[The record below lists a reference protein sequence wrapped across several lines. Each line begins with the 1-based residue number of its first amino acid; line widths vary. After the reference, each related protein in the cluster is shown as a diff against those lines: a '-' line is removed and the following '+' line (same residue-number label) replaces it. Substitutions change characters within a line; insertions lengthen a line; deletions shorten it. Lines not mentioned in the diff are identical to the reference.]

1 MMRLVAENCT
11 SADTGLDIRLPL
23 RERLVQAA
31 LRLFVAQGYQAV
43 SMRDLARCVGIQPGS
58 LYYHV
63 QSKEDL
69 LVELL
74 EGTLTELLH
83 LTRRALRDQTPP
95 SARLSV
101 FLRIYF
107 DFKTDH
113 EDELR
118 LLGQEIPL
126 LSAEARTGIHILRE
140 AYLAELVQVLQC
152 LPIGAGMPCDGLA
165 RLLLGALSGQ
175 FYWQVPDREL
185 QGFLLQALNAMSRLR
200 ISPS

>member
-1 MMRLVAENCT
+1 MMRLAAVNCT
-11 SADTGLDIRLPL
+11 SADSDLDGRVPL

-31 LRLFVAQGYQAV
+31 LRLFVANGYQAV
-43 SMRDLARCVGIQPGS
+43 SMRDLARCVGVQPGS

-74 EGTLTELLH
+74 EGTLTELLY
-83 LTRRALRDQTPP
+83 LTRRALRDLTPP
-95 SARLSV
+95 SARLSA

-113 EDELR
+113 EDQLR
-118 LLGQEIPL
+118 LLAQGISL
-126 LSAEARTGIHILRE
+126 LSAEARKGIQALRE
-140 AYLAELVQVLQC
+140 AYLAELIQVLQC
-152 LPIGAGMPCDGLA
+152 LPRGAGVPCDDLA

-175 FYWQVPDREL
+175 LYWRVPDREL
-185 QGFLLQALNAMSRLR
+185 QGFLLQALNATSRPR
-200 ISPS
+200 ISPP

>member
-1 MMRLVAENCT
+1 MNCT
-11 SADTGLDIRLPL
+11 SAHPAQDVRSPL
-23 RERLVQAA
+23 RERLVKAA

-43 SMRDLARCVGIQPGS
+43 SMRDLARCLGVQPGS

-83 LTRRALRDQTPP
+83 LTRRALRDKTPP
-95 SARLSV
+95 GNRLPA

-107 DFKTDH
+107 DFKAEH

-118 LLGQEIPL
+118 LLAQEIPL
-126 LSAEARTGIHILRE
+126 LSAEARTGIQALRK
-140 AYLAELVQVLQC
+140 AYQAELVQVLQC
-152 LPIGAGMPCDGLA
+152 LPLGAGMPCDDLA

-175 FYWQVPDREL
+175 FYWQVPDQEL
-185 QGFLLQALNAMSRLR
+185 QRFLLQALYATPRPL
-200 ISPS
+200 ISPP

>member
-1 MMRLVAENCT
+1 MSPVNALGPA
-11 SADTGLDIRLPL
+11 SADAGRGPRVPL

-31 LRLFVAQGYQAV
+31 LTLFVTQGYQAV
-43 SMRDLARCVGIQPGS
+43 SMRDLARYLGVQPGS

-63 QSKEDL
+63 QGKEEL

-83 LTRRALRDQTPP
+83 LTRRALRDRASPGAGLPT
-95 SARLSV
+95 
-101 FLRIYF
+101 FLKTYF
-107 DFKTDH
+107 DFKAEH

-118 LLGQEIPL
+118 LLAQGIPL
-126 LSAEARTGIHILRE
+126 LSAEVSADIQALRE

-152 LPIGAGMPCDGLA
+152 LPLDAGAPCDDLA

-175 FYWQVPDREL
+175 LYWQVPDREL
-185 QGFLLQALNAMSRLR
+185 QGFLLQALHTTSRPR
-200 ISPS
+200 SSPS